1 MAVVWVFSLILF
13 VLGAPGQADA
23 AWVRDEIRVNM
34 RSGPGTQYRIVKLLR
49 SGDEIQDLG
58 TQGDWTRIR
67 SNDGEEGWVPKGYM
81 VEEPPASVT
90 VPQLRTRLQLAEASV
105 GDLQKKLQNQAEVVG
120 ELDTLRSRVRELQV
134 ENIRLSG
141 STRWKELASGGAVVL
156 IGMLIGSMIS
166 KGGTKRAR
174 RLKL

>member
-1 MAVVWVFSLILF
+1 
-13 VLGAPGQADA
+13 
-23 AWVRDEIRVNM
+23 
-34 RSGPGTQYRIVKLLR
+34 
-49 SGDEIQDLG
+49 
-58 TQGDWTRIR
+58 
-67 SNDGEEGWVPKGYM
+67 
-81 VEEPPASVT
+81 
-90 VPQLRTRLQLAEASV
+90 EASV

>member
-1 MAVVWVFSLILF
+1 MAVVWVFSLIFF
-13 VLGAPGQADA
+13 VLASPGPADA

-34 RSGPGTQYRIVKLLR
+34 RSGPGTQYRIVQLLR

-58 TQGDWTRIR
+58 TQEDWTQIR
-67 SNDGEEGWVPKGYM
+67 SVDGEEGWIPKGYL
-81 VEEPPASVT
+81 VEEAPASVAL
-90 VPQLRTRLQLAEASV
+90 PQARTRLEQAEAIV
-105 GDLQKKLQNQAEVVG
+105 GELQKKLQSQAEVVG

-134 ENIRLSG
+134 ENIQLSG
-141 STRWKELASGGAVVL
+141 STRWKELAAGGAVIL
-156 IGMLIGSMIS
+156 IGMLIGSVIS